1 MGSAWVR
8 FGDCVVERAK
18 VQGVSSVYTAPGG
31 PEQGVRLHLAGGSVV
46 ETSEEYRLEDVL
58 YALGIDA
65 VSI

>member
-1 MGSAWVR
+1 MGSVWVR

-18 VQGVSSVYTAPGG
+18 V
-31 PEQGVRLHLAGGSVV
+31 QGVRLHLAGGSVV

-65 VSI
+65 ASI